1 MPSGKGMDLTIIPD
15 PIMAAIETPKAI
27 QPDLATMLNKAGVL
41 KTMVADAAVIPMLP
55 TKYTERG

>member
-1 MPSGKGMDLTIIPD
+1 MDLTIIPD